1 MTLENVLEQAREIVK
16 TLEEMKKHEA
26 VPCNNKVLLSDIP
39 VGGIVEEGGIRF
51 IVLEHF
57 ESGSTEIISE
67 RFMLENIKFGDSRNY
82 KGSNL
87 ERQITEKCLPVFE
100 KTFGKENLVYHD
112 TEMTSIDMQNEF
124 GSFNAAVRPL
134 TFDEA
139 RKYNDLISNENLYG
153 CTWTCTPWSTKK
165 RGWKYSIAVVA
176 PSGDFYNSRC
186 EYSYSYGVRPV
197 CILKSNI
204 FVSKGE

>member
-1 MTLENVLEQAREIVK
+1 MELENALEQARALVK
-16 TLEEMKKHEA
+16 TLEEMKKHEG

-112 TEMTSIDMQNEF
+112 TELTSIDMQNEF
-124 GSFNAAVRPL
+124 GSFNSAVRPL

-139 RKYNDLISNENLYG
+139 RKYNDLIANGNLDDY
-153 CTWTCTPWSTKK
+153 TWTCTPWSTEK
-165 RGWKYSIAVVA
+165 RGFKSSVAVVA
-176 PSGDFYNSRC
+176 PSGFIVNYDCYCSF
-186 EYSYSYGVRPV
+186 GVRPV
-197 CILKSNI
+197 SILKSNI

>member
-1 MTLENVLEQAREIVK
+1 MKLENALEQARALVK
-16 TLEEMKKHEA
+16 TLEEMKKHEG

-67 RFMLENIKFGDSRNY
+67 RFMLENIKFGDSINY

-87 ERQITEKCLPVFE
+87 KRQITEKCLPVFE

-112 TEMTSIDMQNEF
+112 TDLTSIDMQNEF

-139 RKYNDLISNENLYG
+139 RKYNDLIANGNFDDY
-153 CTWTCTPWSTKK
+153 TWTCTPWSTEK
-165 RGWKYSIAVVA
+165 RWFESSGVAVA
-176 PSGDFYNSRC
+176 PSGYIVRNGCSRNS
-186 EYSYSYGVRPV
+186 GVRPV

>member
-1 MTLENVLEQAREIVK
+1 MELENALEQARALVK
-16 TLEEMKKHEA
+16 TLEEMKKHEG

-112 TEMTSIDMQNEF
+112 TELTSIDMQNEF
-124 GSFNAAVRPL
+124 GSFNSAVRPL

-139 RKYNDLISNENLYG
+139 RKYNDLIANGNLDDY
-153 CTWTCTPWSTKK
+153 TWTCTPWSTEK
-165 RGWKYSIAVVA
+165 RGFKSSVAVFA
-176 PSGDFYNSRC
+176 PSGFIISIICDVNFC
-186 EYSYSYGVRPV
+186 VRPV
-197 CILKSNI
+197 SILKSNI

>member
-1 MTLENVLEQAREIVK
+1 MTLENALEQARALAK
-16 TLEEMKKHEA
+16 TLEEMKKHEG
-26 VPCNNKVLLSDIP
+26 VQCNNKVLLSDIP

-87 ERQITEKCLPVFE
+87 EKQISQKCLPVFE

-139 RKYNDLISNENLYG
+139 RKYNDLISNENPYG

-176 PSGDFYNSRC
+176 PSGDFDNVNYGFNF
-186 EYSYSYGVRPV
+186 GVRPV
-197 CILKSNI
+197 CIFDSSI
-204 FVSKGE
+204 FESEDE